1 MTDEHKDQ
9 RRRFT
14 EEIEVAGKQ
23 LVDFVTKLVA
33 EGNVRK
39 LRVSSENGDINIEV
53 PLTAGAA
60 LGGVLALGAPAL
72 AILGVLAGLLAKV
85 KVEVVRDVPAD
96 AAPDKQPEHGDA

>member
-1 MTDEHKDQ
+1 MTDEQKDQ
-9 RRRFT
+9 HRRFT

-85 KVEVVRDVPAD
+85 KVEVVRDVPAG
-96 AAPDKQPEHGDA
+96 AATDKQPEHGDA